1 VRLFADYY
9 QLGYNKV
16 TMSEQMSRA
25 EIEEYLALANEDL
38 AAAGDNL
45 QFGHL
50 RVAVS
55 RAYYAMFYATTALLG
70 SKGLWR
76 SKHQGLIAAFGEQF
90 VKPGLIEPEY
100 GRILHDAFEARL
112 DSDYGPNPDLNE
124 LSAQQLVAKAARFVA
139 RLSQFLE
146 SELSNEIESDVDESL

>member
-1 VRLFADYY
+1 
-9 QLGYNKV
+9 
-16 TMSEQMSRA
+16 MSEQMSQA

-38 AAAGDNL
+38 AAARDNF

-50 RVAVS
+50 RAAVS

-76 SKHQGLIAAFGEQF
+76 SKHQGLIAAFGEHF
-90 VKPGLIEPEY
+90 VKTGLIEPQY

-112 DSDYGPNPDLNE
+112 DSDYGPNPDLTE
-124 LSAQQLVAKAARFVA
+124 ASAQQLISNAARFVE
-139 RLSQFLE
+139 RLAQSLQFDQGDQVE
-146 SELSNEIESDVDESL
+146 YDIDEHLG